1 MNTIREIE
9 QKLKA
14 PFPAEDIEY
23 RVVRVSKDSR
33 RALVLPYIT
42 SRAVMDR
49 LDEVFGCEK
58 WTDEYEVLPS
68 GVTCKLSAKLNGDF
82 ITKQDA
88 APYTNIEALKGA
100 FSDALKR
107 AAVKFGIGRY
117 LYKQPDSYVD
127 ILPQKPA
134 RAKGELHY
142 YHSSDLSGWWIEP
155 ELLSEGKIEEKT
167 SSKQSGQLKDDTA
180 EFKALTLPQKLAKLA
195 ELEIITAKKNS
206 NYEARIN
213 DKSTAPGL
221 LTYFEKQFELLHSLH
236 CLAQSSKVSDAT
248 RATIYKRIMSS
259 RLNGFPAIE
268 NEIRELEAA

>member
-1 MNTIREIE
+1 MNTIKEIE

-14 PFPAEDIEY
+14 RFPAEDIEY

-33 RALVLPYIT
+33 RALILPYIT

-49 LDEVFGCEK
+49 LDEVIGCAN
-58 WTDEYEVLPS
+58 WSDEYEVLET
-68 GVTCKLSAKLNGDF
+68 GVTCKLSLQLEDRIISKE
-82 ITKQDA
+82 DA
-88 APYTNIEALKGA
+88 APFTNIEALKGA

-134 RAKGELHY
+134 TAKGKVHY
-142 YHSSDLSGWWIEP
+142 YHSRELSGWWIEP
-155 ELLSEGKIEEKT
+155 KLLSDGRIEEKT
-167 SSKQSGQLKDDTA
+167 SPKKTGSPKDDTA

-195 ELEIITAKKNS
+195 ELEIISAKKKS
-206 NYEARIN
+206 NYEAKIN

-221 LTYFEKQFELLHSLH
+221 RVYFEKQFELLYSLH
-236 CLAQSSKVSDAT
+236 CLAQNSKVSDAT
-248 RATIYKRIMSS
+248 KATIYKRIMSS

-268 NEIRELEAA
+268 NEIKELEAA